1 MFQYVNPLAINGSY
15 GTLENIYWGL
25 PIVIYPFLSGLL
37 AGSFVVGAL
46 YHLFHVEKLKPVSQ
60 LSLIASFA
68 MLLIAAIAPLADA
81 LQPSRAIWELY
92 LRDHFPYSPL
102 GMFIIIWTIFAITFV
117 FELYYLFREKNIK
130 KMYEDKG
137 IRGKVSKI
145 LTLGSTD
152 LSKESIAR
160 DHKALWLIS
169 ILGII
174 LSILFHGYVGFLFGA
189 IKARALWSDPV
200 IPPMF
205 IASAVVS
212 GIAFVGLLYIVGFGL
227 FSNKNKVEPDT
238 LGVLNKS
245 LVYAIFADLFFD
257 LIEWL
262 YSVREYN
269 SKDVYDAWHAVYS
282 YAAHGPLWFNYHVL
296 QIGLGLIIPAFLF
309 LFFKKVRRSLLWT
322 LILDF
327 IVTVSVFEMR
337 FNTVIGAQLPVK
349 IGQGLV
355 NLHIPFWGYDGY
367 LTGIGLFGLGLVIIF
382 VLGYFLGWEHD
393 PEELSVPPKPKFK
406 FEWDGSEN
414 GQEKISDKNKEA
426 L

>member
-15 GTLENIYWGL
+15 GSLENIYWGL

-46 YHLFHVEKLKPVSQ
+46 YHLFHIEKLKPISK
-60 LSLIASFA
+60 LALIASFA
-68 MLLIAAIAPLADA
+68 MLLLAAVAPLADA

-102 GMFIIIWTIFAITFV
+102 GMFIIIWTIFVIAFL
-117 FELYYLFREKNIK
+117 FELYYLFREENIK
-130 KMYEDKG
+130 RAQTDNG
-137 IRGKVSKI
+137 IRGKVSRF
-145 LTLGSTD
+145 LTLGSKD
-152 LSKESIAR
+152 LSEKSIIR
-160 DHKALWLIS
+160 DNKALWIIS

-174 LSILFHGYVGFLFGA
+174 LSVLFHGYVGFLFGA

-212 GIAFVGLLYIVGFGL
+212 GIAFVGLLYGISFSL
-227 FSNKNKVEPDT
+227 FSNKNRVEPDT
-238 LGVLNKS
+238 LDVLNKS
-245 LVYAIFADLFFD
+245 LIYAIFADLFFD

-262 YSVREYN
+262 YSVREYS
-269 SKDVYDAWHAVYS
+269 SKEVYDNWHAVFS
-282 YAAHGPLWFNYHVL
+282 FGGPLWFNYHIL

-309 LFFKKVRRSLLWT
+309 LVFKKVRRSLAWT

-355 NLHIPFWGYDGY
+355 NLNIPFLGYDGY
-367 LTGIGLFGLGLVIIF
+367 LTGIGLFGMGILLIF
-382 VLGYFLGWEHD
+382 VFGYFLGWEH
-393 PEELSVPPKPKFK
+393 EPKVI
-406 FEWDGSEN
+406 N
-414 GQEKISDKNKEA
+414 NKNKEV

>member
-1 MFQYVNPLAINGSY
+1 MIAINGSY

-46 YHLFHVEKLKPVSQ
+46 YHLFHVEKLKPISK
-60 LSLIASFA
+60 LALIASFA
-68 MLLIAAIAPLADA
+68 MLLLAAMAPLADA

-102 GMFIIIWTIFAITFV
+102 AMFIIIWTLFV
-117 FELYYLFREKNIK
+117 IAFLFELYYLFRESNIK
-130 KMYEDKG
+130 RANEDNGIKG
-137 IRGKVSKI
+137 KISKI

-152 LSKESIAR
+152 LSKQSIMR
-160 DHKALWLIS
+160 DHKALWIIS
-169 ILGII
+169 IIGII

-189 IKARALWSDPV
+189 IKARALWSDPD

-205 IASAVVS
+205 ISSAVVS
-212 GIAFVGLLYIVGFGL
+212 GIAFVGLLYTIGFPL
-227 FSNKNKVEPDT
+227 FSSKNKVEPDT
-238 LGVLNKS
+238 LDVLNKS

-262 YSVREYN
+262 YSVRGYN
-269 SKDVYDAWHAVYS
+269 SKEVYENWHAVFTF
-282 YAAHGPLWFNYHVL
+282 AAHGPLAFNYHVL

-309 LFFKKVRRSLLWT
+309 LVFKKIRRSLVWT

-327 IVTVSVFEMR
+327 IVTVGVWEMR
-337 FNTVIGAQLPVK
+337 YDTVIGGQLPVK

-367 LTGIGLFGLGLVIIF
+367 LTGIGLFGMGILLIF
-382 VLGYFLGWEHD
+382 VFGYFLGWEHE
-393 PEELSVPPKPKFK
+393 PELN
-406 FEWDGSEN
+406 DN
-414 GQEKISDKNKEA
+414 KNKEA

>member
-1 MFQYVNPLAINGSY
+1 MLAINGSY
-15 GTLENIYWGL
+15 GSLENIYWGL

-102 GMFIIIWTIFAITFV
+102 GMFIILWTIFAITFV
-117 FELYYLFREKNIK
+117 FELYYLFRESNIK
-130 KMYEDKG
+130 RAAEDKG
-137 IRGKVSKI
+137 IKGKI
-145 LTLGSTD
+145 ARIMTLNSTD
-152 LSKESIAR
+152 LSPKSIAR
-160 DHKALWLIS
+160 DHKALWIIS

-212 GIAFVGLLYIVGFGL
+212 GIAFVGLLYGVGFPL
-227 FSNKNKVEPDT
+227 FSNKNKVKPDT
-238 LGVLNKS
+238 LDVLNMS

-257 LIEWL
+257 LVEWL
-262 YSVREYN
+262 YSVRGYN
-269 SKDVYDAWHAVYS
+269 SKEVYDNWHAVYS
-282 YAAHGPLWFNYHVL
+282 YAAHGPLWFNYHIL
-296 QIGLGLIIPAFLF
+296 QIGGGLVVPAFLF
-309 LFFKKVRRSLLWT
+309 LMFKKVRSSLFWT
-322 LILDF
+322 ILLDF

-337 FNTVIGAQLPVK
+337 FNTVIGGQLPTR

-355 NLHIPFWGYDGY
+355 NLRIPFWTFDGY

-393 PEELSVPPKPKFK
+393 PEELSVPPKAKYKFD
-406 FEWDGSEN
+406 WDASED
-414 GQEKISDKNKEA
+414 GRK
-426 L
+426 